1 MLIRNITQK
10 EIETIHE
17 KTLYILEHIGVKFE
31 QPELLEFFK
40 KKGIRM
46 EGNRVYIDK
55 ATVEQA
61 LSTAPASFTIKTPY
75 EELKIGEGG
84 RAISTASGAR
94 NILRPDGTLVAP
106 TLEDYKAIRKLDATS
121 PIVNLSSSPL
131 TVVEGIPQDKVD
143 LVKTAYT
150 LEYSKHPVI
159 ASCAHKEDAE
169 ETIELVRRFY
179 GYGEKDAGY
188 FVIGVG
194 NVISPLRYD
203 RHGIEAL
210 LSYTTR
216 NLPVVVACCSTPGMT
231 SPITVGGSIVQ
242 NNAEVLAGVVM
253 TQLVNPGCPVVYGNV
268 TFGSNLR
275 VATPTS
281 WGPEVAIFTQYAAA
295 MAKYYKV
302 PYRVGGNLS
311 VAKTVDWQD
320 GAQSALSMMTTLDC
334 GCDFI
339 FHACGELDCLNIFS
353 MEKYVLDEDIIR
365 QRLEMEKRD
374 FITDEAVDMDSIEDV
389 ATTPGGNFLAE
400 DDTVELYQTEYYLAD
415 LFSCESYDKWQSQGA
430 PSVLERAQKRVEKRL
445 AEFVAPEY
453 TPEQMAILEEAKK
466 F

>member
-46 EGNRVYIDK
+46 EGNRVFFTK
-55 ATVEQA
+55 ADVDQA
-61 LSTAPASFTIKTPY
+61 LSTIPASFTLKTPY

-84 RAISTASGAR
+84 VAMSTSSGAR
-94 NILRPDGTLVAP
+94 SLLHMDGSLTSP
-106 TLEDYKAIRKLDATS
+106 TLDDYLNMRKLDATS
-121 PIVNLSSSPL
+121 PIVNLSSSPM

-143 LVKTAYT
+143 LVKTR
-150 LEYSKHPVI
+150 LHPGVLKHPVI

-179 GYGEKDAGY
+179 GYGQENAGY

-203 RHGIEAL
+203 KHGIEAL

-231 SPITVGGSIVQ
+231 SPITVGGSVVQ
-242 NNAEVLAGVVM
+242 NNAEVLAGLVM

-302 PYRVGGNLS
+302 PCRVGGNLS
-311 VAKTVDWQD
+311 VAKAVDWQD
-320 GAQSALSMMTTLDC
+320 GAQSALSMMTALDC
-334 GCDFI
+334 GCDFV

-365 QRLEMEKRD
+365 QRLETEKRE
-374 FITDEAVDMDSIEDV
+374 FITDDAIDMESIEDV

-400 DDTVELYQTEYYLAD
+400 DDTVELYQTEYYLAE
-415 LFSCESYDKWQSQGA
+415 LFSCESYDKWQAMGA
-430 PSVLERAQKRVEKRL
+430 PSVLERAHKRVEERL
-445 AEFVAPEY
+445 ASFVAPEY